1 MQKSSLI
8 SLFIFVL
15 GFFVAFIFVLPSWN
29 KAGVLSD
36 EKTLKEK
43 QLTDLHSVVVNI
55 DELSAKYEKSK
66 ADLDKLSLAIPSEP
80 QLPELLIQFED
91 IIKSNGMIINNVE
104 FADEGTSTRGETS
117 IKGSVRIIRV
127 KLATEGSY
135 SNFKNLLNG
144 IEHNIRLMDVTS
156 MGFSRGGADANIKF
170 DVVLDTYYLPSN

>member
-104 FADEGTSTRGETS
+104 F
-117 IKGSVRIIRV
+117 
-127 KLATEGSY
+127 
-135 SNFKNLLNG
+135 
-144 IEHNIRLMDVTS
+144 
-156 MGFSRGGADANIKF
+156 
-170 DVVLDTYYLPSN
+170 